1 MKTGLARI
9 TEVAAN
15 IAIVVVAVVVV
26 AVLAKQYLWPRQ
38 PPKAPPGIAAG
49 TKLSIADVDWA
60 HNGATL
66 IVALQKGCHFC
77 SESAPFYQRLV
88 NDTKDKTGVKIVAV
102 LPQPFDDARQYLDSI
117 KVPIADVKQEQLST
131 FGVKGTPT
139 LILVDAHG
147 VVTDSW
153 VGRLP
158 PERETEVITK
168 LSKAIHS

>member
-1 MKTGLARI
+1 MKTRIARI
-9 TEVAAN
+9 AEVAAN

-26 AVLAKQYLWPRQ
+26 AVLAKQYLWPQ
-38 PPKAPPGIAAG
+38 QTPKAPPGIAAG
-49 TKLSIADVDWA
+49 TKLSVQGIDWA
-60 HNGATL
+60 QNESTL

-77 SESAPFYQRLV
+77 SESAPFYQQLV

-102 LPQPFDDARQYLDSI
+102 LPQPLDDARQYLDSI

-131 FGVKGTPT
+131 LGVQGTPT
-139 LILVDAHG
+139 LILVDGHG

-158 PERETEVITK
+158 PERQTEVVAK
-168 LSKAIHS
+168 LNKVLHS